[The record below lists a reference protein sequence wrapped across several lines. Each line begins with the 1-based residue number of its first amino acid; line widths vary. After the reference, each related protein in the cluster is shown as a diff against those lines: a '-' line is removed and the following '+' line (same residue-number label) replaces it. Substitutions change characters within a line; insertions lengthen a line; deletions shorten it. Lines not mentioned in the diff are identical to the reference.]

1 MHVQKGRRPWT
12 LQRLKPAVVPRARR
26 PSSERPNLFRD
37 ERADFRVVRNRQGA
51 LEVLRL
57 VGQVVAAGDR
67 DELVRAVRGLGPFP
81 RDLQEVVPPEV
92 HFLRLDRLELHVHV
106 PPALLFVFHSV
117 SPPKFVGSDPP
128 SRTEGRATE
137 LTDINLLDETDRG
150 EMPTANRMTAAL
162 NSACSSSGR
171 NGQIGRA
178 SCRERV

>member
-1 MHVQKGRRPWT
+1 MHVQKGFRPWT

-26 PSSERPNLFRD
+26 PWASERANLLRD
-37 ERADFRVVRNRQGA
+37 ERSDFRVVRNRQGA
-51 LEVLRL
+51 LEALRL

-92 HFLRLDRLELHVHV
+92 HFLGLDRLELHVHV

-117 SPPKFVGSDPP
+117 NPPKFVGSDPL

-137 LTDINLLDETDRG
+137 LADINLLDET
-150 EMPTANRMTAAL
+150 E
-162 NSACSSSGR
+162 SGAKCPR
-171 NGQIGRA
+171 RT
-178 SCRERV
+178 V